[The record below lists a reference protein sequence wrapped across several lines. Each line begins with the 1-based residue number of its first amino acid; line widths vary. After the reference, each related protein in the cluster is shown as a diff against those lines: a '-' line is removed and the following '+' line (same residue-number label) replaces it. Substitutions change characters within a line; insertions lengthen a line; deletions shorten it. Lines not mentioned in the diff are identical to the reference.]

1 MQQHSYS
8 TPKSQLI
15 TDTKEVCCIAAE
27 SEQDT
32 NSCKSGLKGLFCC
45 LSVRQKIGYG
55 YALAIGIAVL
65 GILPARLMETYYEKQ
80 TAKALAQTHQ
90 ATITIRKLEAA
101 TLQAQSHQQLLAG
114 LLTNPQAF
122 EHEYSEVME
131 AVDDAYRLLGE
142 AKSAINTAHTR
153 YESSFEETEY
163 KRLMQ
168 SIPKHQGTVA
178 AYSQKL
184 KALVQQINPSRISLS
199 QVGAAQQALL
209 SFANSEES
217 VEFHN
222 LSEELTKV
230 VSHLHLEEVEVF
242 QNRDRA
248 DELGQVIQL
257 TSLAVAVA
265 IAIVLAV
272 YTSRALA
279 RPLEA
284 TTAIAEQVARD
295 SNFTLR
301 APVTTQ
307 DEIGSLAT
315 SLNHLIERVSER
327 TRELQQAKE
336 LAEAASHAKSQFL
349 TNMSHELRTPLNAII
364 GLSQLL
370 QDDAKELALDEQDF
384 IGDLESINDAGKH
397 LLNLIDDL
405 LDLSKIEAGNMDL
418 YPKTFAIATLIKEV
432 VYTVKP
438 LVENNGNILEVH
450 CDERLGT
457 MHADQTKVRQVLFN
471 LLSNAAKF
479 TKQGRVTLTV
489 TPERVGNCEWV
500 SFRVCDTGI
509 GMSDE
514 QQQQLFQ
521 SFTQGDTSTTR
532 RYGGTGLGLAISRHF
547 CQMMGGDI
555 GVESHEGLGSTFTV
569 SLPLGHC

>member
-1 MQQHSYS
+1 
-8 TPKSQLI
+8 
-15 TDTKEVCCIAAE
+15 
-27 SEQDT
+27 
-32 NSCKSGLKGLFCC
+32 
-45 LSVRQKIGYG
+45 
-55 YALAIGIAVL
+55 
-65 GILPARLMETYYEKQ
+65 
-80 TAKALAQTHQ
+80 
-90 ATITIRKLEAA
+90 
-101 TLQAQSHQQLLAG
+101 
-114 LLTNPQAF
+114 
-122 EHEYSEVME
+122 
-131 AVDDAYRLLGE
+131 
-142 AKSAINTAHTR
+142 
-153 YESSFEETEY
+153 
-163 KRLMQ
+163 
-168 SIPKHQGTVA
+168 
-178 AYSQKL
+178 
-184 KALVQQINPSRISLS
+184 
-199 QVGAAQQALL
+199 
-209 SFANSEES
+209 
-217 VEFHN
+217 
-222 LSEELTKV
+222 
-230 VSHLHLEEVEVF
+230 
-242 QNRDRA
+242 
-248 DELGQVIQL
+248 
-257 TSLAVAVA
+257 
-265 IAIVLAV
+265 
-272 YTSRALA
+272 
-279 RPLEA
+279 
-284 TTAIAEQVARD
+284 
-295 SNFTLR
+295 
-301 APVTTQ
+301 
-307 DEIGSLAT
+307 
-315 SLNHLIERVSER
+315 
-327 TRELQQAKE
+327 
-336 LAEAASHAKSQFL
+336 
-349 TNMSHELRTPLNAII
+349 MSHELRTPLNAII